1 MVKSASQSYDS
12 QVSGVSNY
20 EQRTRVEKFNDKRD
34 SLRNVNLA
42 KCEVLNNT
50 FKDQRIVG
58 SHAWEK
64 AQADAQDKESWEKQ
78 VAGVEMIVSIA
89 RDRPELLRTDMKN
102 LIRTVSEVLKNLR
115 SQVSRAGAQAFG
127 ELFLHLGKAMEQDI
141 EKTVVTLMQK
151 SADTNKF
158 IR

>member
-1 MVKSASQSYDS
+1 M
-12 QVSGVSNY
+12 SNF
-20 EQRTRVEKFNDKRD
+20 EQKTRVEKFNDKRE
-34 SLRNVNLA
+34 SLRNVHLA
-42 KCEVLNNT
+42 KCEMLNNP

-58 SHAWEK
+58 SNAWDR
-64 AQADAQDKESWEKQ
+64 ARADASDGDSWEKQ
-78 VAGVEMIVSIA
+78 VSGVEMIVSIA
-89 RDRPELLRTDMKN
+89 RDRPELLRTDMKR
-102 LIRTVSEVLKNLR
+102 LVRTMLEVLKNLR

-141 EKTVVTLMQK
+141 DKTVVTLMQK